1 MHRTIR
7 RLAIVNRGEPAVRA
21 LTAVRELNQ
30 LGDRPPITTVVLHT
44 DPDADAWFVRQA
56 DEAVSLG
63 SATFADP
70 VSEVR
75 RSRYLDEPAVL
86 DAMLRA
92 EVDAAWVGWGFLS
105 ERASFAQRCE
115 EAGIVFVGPD
125 SATIRLLG
133 DKVAAKRVAQQAGVP
148 VVPWSDGPVDDLDR
162 AGVHAERIGYP
173 LVLKAAAG
181 GGGRGI
187 RLVHAAADL
196 ATAFVSARDEAGFAF
211 GNPTLFLE
219 KLVPSARHVEVQVIA
234 DGHGTT
240 WAVGVR
246 DCTLQR
252 RHQKVIE
259 ESASTVLDAAGE
271 RAIRDAAVRV
281 AAAVGYRNAGTV
293 EFLVDPDTGRFLF
306 LEVNT
311 RLQVEHPVTEAT
323 TGLDLVKLQLHVAGG
338 GRLTGGPPPV
348 HGHAVEARLCAE
360 DPENGFAPAPGRLT
374 HLSLPTG
381 TGIRVDPGF
390 REGDRIPPAFDS
402 MIAKIV
408 AWGQDRTEAL
418 SRLRRALDDTSVV
431 IDGGT
436 TNRSFLLGLL
446 ARPEVHAGRFD
457 NHWLDRLTAAGEHL
471 PAPDPVAL
479 LVAAVTSYDLDQAAA
494 QAAFH
499 ARARHGGAE
508 STADVGHRCRL
519 SYRGQLYDLQVY
531 RTGRR
536 TYRITSAAGEVADLT
551 VERRDGHQ
559 GRVRVG
565 DRSYRVV
572 AVVEGATVRVDVD
585 GRSHVVS
592 RDDGGVVR
600 SAGPAFV
607 VSVLVAP
614 GDPVTAGQPL
624 AVLESMKMESTLTA
638 PLDGTVASVE
648 TAENVQVEAGA
659 PVMRIRPAGTQA
671 TAAGARVPFAGL
683 TATPP
688 PGTPPCERVYGAL
701 RGYLLGYDLDP
712 ASVRAMTTRQRRLG
726 EVTPPADPGLL
737 RCENSLLEL
746 YADVGSLYR
755 PRGPADP
762 DDGAMVGSARE
773 YLLSYLQWLDT
784 ERAGLPDEYRSRL
797 ERALRRYDVAGLDR
811 SPELEEAVLW
821 MFRSFR
827 RVGELAPV
835 ITNILERRLRHHDEL
850 ARLADADTRARL
862 DRLAAAAHGH
872 HPVIADLARDV
883 RYHYVDEPLLDA
895 VVAEEYAWA
904 ERDLDELSA
913 APGPGRAERID
924 RLVGCAQPLRGTL
937 LRRWLETT
945 DPAMHRALLELYTRR
960 FYRIRTLT
968 GLRVTE
974 VDGRLL
980 GTADYDLAD
989 DGKVHLV
996 TGYARLTD
1004 LPELARAVATHLR
1017 TAGAGR
1023 DVVVDVA
1030 SWRHGAPIDV
1040 ETVLAELGKLLPD
1053 CDFGRRLRR
1062 LDVTVTTLDGPVPE
1076 RFRTHHVTYRQ
1087 PGGEFVEDRL
1097 YRNLHPMLA
1106 KRLDLWRLAN
1116 FHLERLRS
1124 AEDVYLFHGTARDNP
1139 RDHRLFALAEVRDL
1153 RSTRDA
1159 GGALRYPTLELMGL
1173 RALAGIREALTGFPA
1188 ADLPAANR
1196 IVLYVRPPWDL
1207 PRDAWSE
1214 LAGSLA
1220 PLAAGAGLE
1229 KAVLRV
1235 RRPDG
1240 RETVLH
1246 VEGLGAGVTVRE
1258 RPPGQEPIRP
1268 LTPYRQKLL
1277 RARRFG
1283 APYPYEIVRLL
1294 TPPPGA
1300 VARFPVGRF
1309 TEYDL
1314 DERGDL
1320 VPVSRPYGLNTAN
1333 IVVGVLSNDT
1343 VTVPEGMTR
1352 VALLGDPTRGL
1363 GNLAEPECRR
1373 VIAALD
1379 LAERLRV
1386 PVEWF
1391 ALSSG
1396 ARIAMDSGTENMDWI
1411 AAVLRRLI
1419 EFTQGGGEVN
1429 VVVAGVNVG
1438 AQPYWNAEATMLMHT
1453 RGILVMTPASTMVL
1467 TGKQALDFSGG
1478 VSAEDNFGIGGFD
1491 RIMGP
1496 NGQAQYWAP
1505 TLADACDTLLRHYQ
1519 HTYVV
1524 PGEAYPRRHPTDDPV
1539 GRDVRTAL
1547 HAAVPGTDLASVGDV
1562 FSADRNA
1569 DRKKPFDMRSV
1580 MRAVTDADA
1589 VPLERWAYWRGA
1601 ETAIVWDA
1609 RIGGIPVCL
1618 LGVESHAVTR
1628 RGFVPAGGPSTWT
1641 SGTLFPQSSRKLA
1654 RAVNAASGNRPLVVL
1669 ANLSGFDGS
1678 PESMRRWQLEYGAEI
1693 GRAMTNFRGPI
1704 VFVVVSRYHGGA
1716 FVVFS
1721 KALNERLEM
1730 LAVEGSFASVIGG
1743 APAAATVFAR
1753 EVTARTERD
1762 PRVREAAENVRA
1774 ATDPAAGPLRARLA
1788 EITAAVRS
1796 EKLGEVADE
1805 FDRVHTVQR
1814 AMAVGSV
1821 DRIIRADRLRPD
1833 LVAALE
1839 RGMSRP
1845 PGAGTATRSPRRR
1858 PIEPRVPG

>member
-1 MHRTIR
+1 MLRTIH
-7 RLAIVNRGEPAVRA
+7 RLAIANRGEPAIRA
-21 LTAVRELNQ
+21 LTAVRELNRA
-30 LGDRPPITTVVLHT
+30 GDRPPITTVVLYT
-44 DPDADAWFVRQA
+44 EPDADAWFVREA

-63 SATFADP
+63 PATFVDP
-70 VSEVR
+70 VSGDR
-75 RSRYLDEPAVL
+75 RSRYLDEPAVI
-86 DAMLRA
+86 DALLRA
-92 EVDAAWVGWGFLS
+92 GVDAVWVGWGFLA
-105 ERASFAQRCE
+105 ERASFARRCE

-125 SATIRLLG
+125 SATIRRLG
-133 DKVAAKRVAQQAGVP
+133 DKVAAKRLAQQAGVP
-148 VVPWSDGPVDDLDR
+148 VVPWSEEAVDDLGL
-162 AGVHAERIGYP
+162 AGAHAERIGYS
-173 LVLKAAAG
+173 LMLKAAAG

-196 ATAFVSARDEAGFAF
+196 AAAFDSAREEARFAF
-211 GNPTLFLE
+211 GDPTLFLE

-234 DGHGTT
+234 DGAGTT

-281 AAAVGYRNAGTV
+281 VVAAGYRNAGTV

-323 TGLDLVKLQLHVAGG
+323 TGLDLVKLQLHVAAG
-338 GRLTGGPPPV
+338 GRLTGAPPPV
-348 HGHAVEARLCAE
+348 RGHAVEARLCAE
-360 DPENGFAPAPGRLT
+360 DAQNGFAPAPGRLAR
-374 HLSLPTG
+374 LSLPTG
-381 TGIRVDPGF
+381 AGIRVDSGF
-390 REGDRIPPAFDS
+390 CEGDRIPPDFDS

-418 SRLRRALDDTSVV
+418 SRLRRALDDTTVV

-446 ARPEVHAGRFD
+446 GRPEVTAGRFD
-457 NHWLDRLTAAGEHL
+457 NHWLDRLTAEGDHL

-479 LVAAVTSYDLDQAAA
+479 LVAAVTSYELDQAAE

-499 ARARHGGAE
+499 ARARRGGAE
-508 STADVGHRCRL
+508 SGTEVGQRCRL
-519 SYRGQLYDLQVY
+519 HYRGQQYDLRVY
-531 RTGRR
+531 RTDGC
-536 TYRITSAAGEVADLT
+536 TYRVTSAATGDADLT
-551 VERRDGHQ
+551 VERRDGYQ
-559 GRVRVG
+559 RRVRVG

-572 AVVEGATVRVDVD
+572 TVVEGATIRVDVD

-614 GDPVTAGQPL
+614 GDPVTVGQPL

-638 PLDGTVASVE
+638 PLDGTVVSVE
-648 TAENVQVEAGA
+648 TAENVQVDAGA
-659 PVMRIRPAGTQA
+659 PVVRVRPAGTQQ
-671 TAAGARVPFAGL
+671 TAAGTRLAFTGL
-683 TATPP
+683 VAAPP
-688 PGTPPCERVYGAL
+688 PGAPRCERVYAAL

-712 ASVRAMTTRQRRLG
+712 ASVRAMITRQRRLG
-726 EVTPPADPGLL
+726 ETAPPADPGLL
-737 RCENSLLEL
+737 RCENSLLDL

-755 PRGPADP
+755 PRGPVDP
-762 DDGAMVGSARE
+762 DDAVADGSAQE
-773 YLLSYLQWLDT
+773 YLLSYLQWLDAD
-784 ERAGLPDEYRSRL
+784 RAGLPDEYRRRL
-797 ERALRRYDVAGLDR
+797 ARALRRYGVSGLER
-811 SPELEEAVLW
+811 TPELEEAVLW

-827 RVGELAPV
+827 RAGQLTPV
-835 ITNILERRLRHHDEL
+835 IVNILERRLRHHGEL
-850 ARLADADTRARL
+850 APLADADTRERF
-862 DRLAAAAHGH
+862 DRLAAAAQAHD
-872 HPVIADLARDV
+872 PVIADLARDV
-883 RYHYVDEPLLDA
+883 RYHYLDEPLLDA
-895 VVAEEYAWA
+895 AVAEEYAWA
-904 ERDLDELSA
+904 EEALDRLSA
-913 APGPGRAERID
+913 GPSPERAELID
-924 RLVGCAQPLRGTL
+924 RLVGCPQPLRGML
-937 LRRWLETT
+937 LRRWRGTA
-945 DPAMHRALLELYTRR
+945 DPAVHRILLEVYTRR
-960 FYRIRTLT
+960 FYRIRTLL
-968 GLRVTE
+968 GPRVTE
-974 VDGRLL
+974 IDGWLL
-980 GTADYDLAD
+980 CGADYDLAD
-989 DGKVHLV
+989 DKVHLV
-996 TGYARLTD
+996 TAYAPLTE
-1004 LPELARAVATHLR
+1004 LPRLARAVATHLG

-1030 SWRHGAPIDV
+1030 AWRHGQPVDV
-1040 ETVLAELGKLLPD
+1040 DAVLVELGKLLPD
-1053 CDFGRRLRR
+1053 CDFGRPLRR
-1062 LDVTVTTLDGPVPE
+1062 LDITVTTVDGPAPE
-1076 RFRTHHVTYRQ
+1076 RFRTHHVTYRRRD
-1087 PGGEFVEDRL
+1087 GELVEDRL

-1106 KRLDLWRLAN
+1106 KRLDLWRLGN
-1116 FHLERLRS
+1116 FRLERLRS
-1124 AEDVYLFHGTARDNP
+1124 AEDVYLFHGVAHDNP
-1139 RDHRLFALAEVRDL
+1139 KDHRLFALAEVRDL
-1153 RSTRDA
+1153 RPTRDA
-1159 GGALRYPTLELMGL
+1159 GGTLRYPSLELMGL

-1188 ADLPAANR
+1188 ADQPAANR

-1207 PRDAWSE
+1207 TPDAWAE

-1229 KAVLRV
+1229 KVVLRV

-1240 RETVLH
+1240 RDTVLH
-1246 VEGLGAGVTVRE
+1246 VEGWGTGVTVRE

-1283 APYPYEIVRLL
+1283 APYPYEIVRML

-1300 VARFPVGRF
+1300 VARFPIGRF

-1314 DERGDL
+1314 DARGEL
-1320 VPVSRPYGLNTAN
+1320 AEVSRPYGLNTAN

-1343 VTVPEGMTR
+1343 VAVPEGMSR

-1379 LAERLRV
+1379 LAERLHL

-1411 AAVLRRLI
+1411 AAVLRRII
-1419 EFTQGGGEVN
+1419 EFTQAGGEVN
-1429 VVVAGVNVG
+1429 VVVTGINVG

-1496 NGQAQYWAP
+1496 NGQAQYWAA
-1505 TLADACDTLLRHYQ
+1505 TLGDACDILLRHYE

-1524 PGEAYPRRHPTDDPV
+1524 PGEAYPRRHPTADPV
-1539 GRDVRTAL
+1539 DRDVRTAP
-1547 HAAVPGTDLASVGDV
+1547 HAAVPGTDLTSVGDV
-1562 FSADRNA
+1562 FSAERNA

-1580 MRAVTDADA
+1580 MRAVTDTDA

-1601 ETAIVWDA
+1601 EIAIVWDA

-1618 LGVESHAVTR
+1618 LGVESHTVTR
-1628 RGFVPAGGPSTWT
+1628 HGFVPAGGPSAWT
-1641 SGTLFPQSSRKLA
+1641 SGTLFPQASRKLA

-1730 LAVEGSFASVIGG
+1730 VAVEGSFASVIGG

-1753 EVTARTERD
+1753 EVTARTEGD
-1762 PRVREAAENVRA
+1762 PRVREAAERLRA
-1774 ATDPAAGPLRARLA
+1774 AADPAAGPLRARLA
-1788 EITAAVRS
+1788 ELTATVRS
-1796 EKLGEVADE
+1796 AKLGEVAAE
-1805 FDRVHTVQR
+1805 FDRIHTVQR

-1821 DRIIRADRLRPD
+1821 DRIIGADRLRPD

-1839 RGMSRP
+1839 RGI
-1845 PGAGTATRSPRRR
+1845 AGSA
-1858 PIEPRVPG
+1858 G

>member
-1 MHRTIR
+1 MLPSIR
-7 RLAIVNRGEPAVRA
+7 RLAIANRGEPAIRA
-21 LTAVRELNQ
+21 LTAVRELNR
-30 LGDRPPITTVVLHT
+30 LGDRPPITTVVLYT
-44 DPDADAWFVRQA
+44 DPDADAWFVQEA

-63 SATFADP
+63 SATYTDP
-70 VSEVR
+70 GTGER
-75 RSRYLDEPAVL
+75 RSRYLDEPAVIDTL
-86 DAMLRA
+86 VRA
-92 EVDAAWVGWGFLS
+92 GVDAVWVGWGFLS

-125 SATIRLLG
+125 SATIRMLG
-133 DKVAAKRVAQQAGVP
+133 DKVAAKRVAQRAGVP
-148 VVPWSDGPVDDLDR
+148 VVPWSDEPVGDPDDALAR
-162 AGVHAERIGYP
+162 AERIGYS
-173 LVLKAAAG
+173 LVLKASAG

-187 RLVHAAADL
+187 RLVHSAAAL
-196 ATAFVSARDEAGFAF
+196 PAAFASAREEARQSF
-211 GNPTLFLE
+211 GDPTLFLE

-234 DGHGTT
+234 DGYGTT

-252 RHQKVIE
+252 RHQKVLE
-259 ESASTVLDAAGE
+259 ESASTVLDAAAE
-271 RAIRDAAVRV
+271 AAIRDAAVRV
-281 AAAVGYRNAGTV
+281 AAAAGYRNAGTV
-293 EFLVDPDTGRFLF
+293 EFLVDPDTGRFMF

-323 TGLDLVKLQLHVAGG
+323 TGLDLVKLQLHVAAG
-338 GRLTGGPPPV
+338 GRLTGAPPPV
-348 HGHAVEARLCAE
+348 RGHAVEARLCAE
-360 DPENGFAPAPGRLT
+360 DPEHGFAPAPGRLARLT
-374 HLSLPTG
+374 LPTG
-381 TGIRVDPGF
+381 TGVRVDPGF
-390 REGDRIPPAFDS
+390 REGDRIPPDFDS

-418 SRLRRALDDTSVV
+418 SRLRRALDDTTVV
-431 IDGGT
+431 IEGGT
-436 TNRSFLLGLL
+436 TNRSFLLGVL

-457 NHWLDRLTAAGEHL
+457 NHWLDRLTADGAHL
-471 PAPDPVAL
+471 PDPDPVAL
-479 LVAAVTSYDLDQAAA
+479 LAAAVTSYDLDQAAE

-499 ARARHGGAE
+499 ARARRGGAE
-508 STADVGHRCRL
+508 PTPEVGHRCRL
-519 SYRGQLYDLQVY
+519 RYRGQHYDLQVY

-536 TYRITSAAGEVADLT
+536 TYRITSATGAADLT

-559 GRVRVG
+559 LRVRVG
-565 DRSYRVV
+565 DRPHRIV
-572 AVVEGATVRVDVD
+572 AVVEGATIRLDVD

-600 SAGPAFV
+600 SPGPAFV

-614 GDPVTAGQPL
+614 GDAVSVGQPL
-624 AVLESMKMESTLTA
+624 AVLESMKMESTITA
-638 PLDGTVASVE
+638 PLDGVVVSVE
-648 TAENVQVEAGA
+648 TAENVQVDAGA
-659 PVMRIRPAGTQA
+659 PVVRIRPDGTRT
-671 TAAGARVPFAGL
+671 TAAGTRVELAGL
-683 TATPP
+683 VVVPP
-688 PGTPPCERVYGAL
+688 PGTPPCDRVYAAL

-712 ASVRAMTTRQRRLG
+712 ASVRAMITRQRRLG
-726 EVTPPADPGLL
+726 ETAPPADPGLL
-737 RCENSLLEL
+737 RCENSLLDL

-755 PRGPADP
+755 PRGPVDP
-762 DDGAMVGSARE
+762 DDASTEGSAQE
-773 YLLSYLQWLDT
+773 YLLSYLQWLDAD
-784 ERAGLPDEYRSRL
+784 RAGLPDEYRRRL

-811 SPELEEAVLW
+811 TPELEEAVVW
-821 MFRSFR
+821 MSRSFR

-835 ITNILERRLRHHDEL
+835 IVSILERRLRHHGDL
-850 ARLADADTRARL
+850 ARHADAGTRARL
-862 DRLAAAAHGH
+862 DRLAAAAQFH

-883 RYHYVDEPLLDA
+883 RYHYLDEPLLDD
-895 VVAEEYAWA
+895 VVAQEYARVEA
-904 ERDLDELSA
+904 DLDALA
-913 APGPGRAERID
+913 AGASPDRID
-924 RLVGCAQPLRGTL
+924 RLVGCPQPLRGTL
-937 LRRWLETT
+937 LRRWRGTS
-945 DPAMHRALLELYTRR
+945 DPAVRRLLLEVYTRR
-960 FYRIRTLT
+960 FYRIRTLS
-968 GLRVTE
+968 GLHLAE
-974 VDGRLL
+974 VDGWLL
-980 GTADYDLAD
+980 GCADYEVT
-989 DGKVHLV
+989 GGGRHLV
-996 TGYARLTD
+996 TAYAPVTE
-1004 LPELARAVATHLR
+1004 LPRLARAVAAHLR

-1023 DVVVDVA
+1023 EVVVDVA
-1030 SWRHGAPIDV
+1030 TWRHGEPIDTEAV
-1040 ETVLAELGKLLPD
+1040 AEELGKLLPD
-1053 CDFGRRLRR
+1053 CDFGRPPRR
-1062 LDVTVTTLDGPVPE
+1062 LDVTVTMVDGLAPE
-1076 RFRTHHVTYRQ
+1076 RFRTHHLTYR
-1087 PGGEFVEDRL
+1087 PRDGEFTEDRL

-1106 KRLDLWRLAN
+1106 KRLDLWRLGN
-1116 FHLERLRS
+1116 FRLERLRS
-1124 AEDVYLFHGTARDNP
+1124 AEDVYLFHGVAHDNP
-1139 RDHRLFALAEVRDL
+1139 KDHRLFALAEVRDL
-1153 RSTRDA
+1153 RPARDA
-1159 GGALRYPTLELMGL
+1159 GGALRYPSLELMGL
-1173 RALAGIREALTGFPA
+1173 RALSGIREALTGFPA

-1196 IVLYVRPPWDL
+1196 IVIYVRPPWDL
-1207 PRDAWSE
+1207 TPDAWTE
-1214 LAGSLA
+1214 LVNSLA
-1220 PLAAGAGLE
+1220 PLAIGAGLE
-1229 KAVLRV
+1229 KVVLRV

-1240 RETVLH
+1240 SDSVLH
-1246 VEGLGAGVTVRE
+1246 VEGWGTGVTVRE

-1268 LTPYRQKLL
+1268 LTPYRQKVL

-1320 VPVSRPYGLNTAN
+1320 AEVSRPYGLNTAN

-1343 VTVPEGMTR
+1343 VTVPGGMAR

-1419 EFTQGGGEVN
+1419 EFTQAGGEVN
-1429 VVVAGVNVG
+1429 VIVTGINVG

-1453 RGILVMTPASTMVL
+1453 RGILVMTPSSAMVL

-1496 NGQAQYWAP
+1496 NGQAQYWAA
-1505 TLADACDTLLRHYQ
+1505 TLADACEILLRHYE

-1524 PGEAYPRRHPTDDPV
+1524 PGETCPRRHPTADPV
-1539 GRDVRTAL
+1539 DRDVRGAP
-1547 HAAVPGTDLASVGDV
+1547 HAAVPGTDLTSVGDV
-1562 FSADRNA
+1562 FSAERNA

-1580 MRAVTDADA
+1580 MRAVTDTDA

-1601 ETAIVWDA
+1601 EIAIVWDA

-1618 LGVESHAVTR
+1618 LGIESHTVTR
-1628 RGFVPAGGPSTWT
+1628 RGFVPAGGPSAWT

-1704 VFVVVSRYHGGA
+1704 VFVVISRYHGGA

-1730 LAVEGSFASVIGG
+1730 VAVEGSYASVIGG

-1753 EVTARTERD
+1753 EVTARTQRD
-1762 PRVREAAENVRA
+1762 PRVREAAEKLRA
-1774 ATDPAAGPLRARLA
+1774 AADPAAGALRARLA
-1788 EITAAVRS
+1788 EITATVRS
-1796 EKLGEVADE
+1796 AKLGEVADE
-1805 FDRVHTVQR
+1805 FDRIHTVQR

-1821 DRIIRADRLRPD
+1821 DRIISADRLRPD

-1839 RGMSRP
+1839 RGILRS
-1845 PGAGTATRSPRRR
+1845 AG
-1858 PIEPRVPG
+1858 

>member
-1 MHRTIR
+1 MPHTIR
-7 RLAIVNRGEPAVRA
+7 RLAIANRGEPAIRA

-30 LGDRPPITTVVLHT
+30 AGDQSPITAVVLYT
-44 DPDADAWFVRQA
+44 EPDADAWFVREA

-63 SATFADP
+63 SATFIDP
-70 VSEVR
+70 VSGSR
-75 RSRYLDEPAVL
+75 RSRYLDEPAVV
-86 DAMLRA
+86 DALLRA
-92 EVDAAWVGWGFLS
+92 GVDTVWVGWGFLA
-105 ERASFAQRCE
+105 ERASFARRCE

-125 SATIRLLG
+125 STTIRSLG
-133 DKVAAKRVAQQAGVP
+133 DKMAAKRVARQAGVP
-148 VVPWSDGPVDDLDR
+148 VVPWSDGPVDDLDQ
-162 AGVHAERIGYP
+162 AGAHAERIGYSV
-173 LVLKAAAG
+173 VLKAAAG

-187 RLVHAAADL
+187 RLVHTEAELAAAF
-196 ATAFVSARDEAGFAF
+196 TSARDEARFAF
-211 GNPTLFLE
+211 GDPTLFLE

-234 DGHGTT
+234 DGYGTI

-281 AAAVGYRNAGTV
+281 AAAAGYRNAGTV

-311 RLQVEHPVTEAT
+311 RLQVEHPVTEST

-348 HGHAVEARLCAE
+348 RGHAVEARLCAE

-374 HLSLPTG
+374 RLSLPAG
-381 TGIRVDPGF
+381 TGIRVDSGF
-390 REGDRIPPAFDS
+390 REGDRIPPDFDS

-408 AWGQDRTEAL
+408 AWGQDRKEAL
-418 SRLRRALDDTSVV
+418 ARLRRALDDTTVV
-431 IDGGT
+431 IEGGT

-446 ARPEVHAGRFD
+446 ARPEVNAGRFD
-457 NHWLDRLTAAGEHL
+457 NHWLDRLTAEGAHL

-479 LVAAVTSYDLDQAAA
+479 LVAAVTSYDLDQAAE

-499 ARARHGGAE
+499 ARARRGGAE
-508 STADVGHRCRL
+508 SIAEVGHRCRL
-519 SYRGQLYDLQVY
+519 RYRGQHYDLRVY
-531 RTGRR
+531 RTGGH
-536 TYRITSAAGEVADLT
+536 TYRITSATTGDADLT
-551 VERRDGHQ
+551 VERRDGYQ
-559 GRVRVG
+559 GRVRAG
-565 DRSYRVV
+565 GRSYRIV
-572 AVVEGATVRVDVD
+572 AVVEGATIRVDVD
-585 GRSHVVS
+585 GRSHAIS
-592 RDDGGVVR
+592 RDDGGIVR

-607 VSVLVAP
+607 VSVLVAL
-614 GDPVTAGQPL
+614 GDAVTAGQPL
-624 AVLESMKMESTLTA
+624 AVLESMKMESTVTA
-638 PLDGTVASVE
+638 PLDGVVASVE
-648 TAENVQVEAGA
+648 AAENVQVDAGA
-659 PVMRIRPAGTQA
+659 PVMRIRPSGTQS
-671 TAAGARVPFAGL
+671 TAAGERLEFTGL
-683 TATPP
+683 VAAPP
-688 PGTPPCERVYGAL
+688 PGTPPCERVYRAL

-726 EVTPPADPGLL
+726 ETAPPADPGLL
-737 RCENSLLEL
+737 SCENSLLDL
-746 YADVGSLYR
+746 FADVGSLYR
-755 PRGPADP
+755 PRGPIDPEDAAAD
-762 DDGAMVGSARE
+762 GSAQE
-773 YLLSYLQWLDT
+773 YLLSYLQWLDAD
-784 ERAGLPDEYRSRL
+784 RVGLPDEYRRRL
-797 ERALRRYDVAGLDR
+797 ERALRRYGVPGLDR
-811 SPELEEAVLW
+811 TAELEEAVVW

-827 RVGELAPV
+827 RLDELAPV
-835 ITNILERRLRHHDEL
+835 VTNILERRLRHHGEL
-850 ARLADADTRARL
+850 ARLADADARARL
-862 DRLAAAAHGH
+862 DRFAAAAQGR

-883 RYHYVDEPLLDA
+883 RYHYLDEPLLDA
-895 VVAEEYAWA
+895 VVAEEYAKV
-904 ERDLDELSA
+904 ERDLDALGA
-913 APGPGRAERID
+913 GPPAERAELIE
-924 RLVGCAQPLRGTL
+924 RLVGCPQPLRGTL
-937 LRRWLETT
+937 LRRWRDTA
-945 DPAMHRALLELYTRR
+945 DPATRQVLLEIYTRR
-960 FYRIRTLT
+960 FYRIRTLSK
-968 GLRVTE
+968 LHVTE
-974 VDGRLL
+974 MEGWHLC
-980 GTADYDLAD
+980 GADYDLAEARI
-989 DGKVHLV
+989 HLV
-996 TGYARLTD
+996 TAYASLTD
-1004 LPELARAVATHLR
+1004 LPRLARAVAAHLR

-1023 DVVVDVA
+1023 DVVVDLA
-1030 SWRHGAPIDV
+1030 TWRHGEPADV
-1040 ETVLAELGKLLPD
+1040 ETIVVELGKLLPD
-1053 CDFGRRLRR
+1053 CDFGRPLRR
-1062 LDVTVTTLDGPVPE
+1062 LDVTATTVGGPAPE

-1087 PGGEFVEDRL
+1087 PDGEFVEDRI

-1116 FHLERLRS
+1116 FRLERLRS
-1124 AEDVYLFHGTARDNP
+1124 AEDVYLFHGVAHDNP
-1139 RDHRLFALAEVRDL
+1139 KDHRLFALAEVRDL
-1153 RSTRDA
+1153 GPTPDA
-1159 GGALRYPTLELMGL
+1159 AGNLRYPNLERMGL
-1173 RALAGIREALTGFPA
+1173 QALSGIREALTSFPA
-1188 ADLPAANR
+1188 ADPPAANR

-1207 PRDAWSE
+1207 TPGDWTE

-1229 KAVLRV
+1229 KVVLRV

-1240 RETVLH
+1240 RDTVLH
-1246 VEGLGAGVTVRE
+1246 VEGWDTGVTVRE

-1314 DERGDL
+1314 DERGVL
-1320 VPVSRPYGLNTAN
+1320 GEVSRPYGLNTAN
-1333 IVVGVLSNDT
+1333 IVVGVLSNET
-1343 VTVPEGMTR
+1343 ATVPEGMAR

-1363 GNLAEPECRR
+1363 GNVAEPECRR

-1419 EFTQGGGEVN
+1419 EFTQAGGEVN
-1429 VVVAGVNVG
+1429 VVVTGVNVG

-1496 NGQAQYWAP
+1496 NGQAQYWAAN
-1505 TLADACDTLLRHYQ
+1505 LGDACDVLLRHYE

-1524 PGEAYPRRHPTDDPV
+1524 PGEAFPRRHDTTDPV
-1539 GRDVRTAL
+1539 DRDVRTAP
-1547 HAAVPGTDLASVGDV
+1547 HAAVAGTDLNSVGDV
-1562 FSADRNA
+1562 FSAERNA

-1601 ETAIVWDA
+1601 EIAIVWDA

-1618 LGVESHAVTR
+1618 LGVESQTVTR
-1628 RGFVPAGGPSTWT
+1628 HGFVPAGGPSAWT
-1641 SGTLFPQSSRKLA
+1641 SGTLFPQASRKLA

-1704 VFVVVSRYHGGA
+1704 VFVVISRYHGGA

-1730 LAVEGSFASVIGG
+1730 VAVEGSFASVIGG

-1762 PRVREAAENVRA
+1762 PRVREAAERLRA
-1774 ATDPAAGPLRARLA
+1774 DTDPAAGALRGQLA
-1788 EITAAVRS
+1788 EITATVRS
-1796 EKLGEVADE
+1796 AKLGEVADE
-1805 FDRVHTVQR
+1805 FDRIHTVHR

-1821 DRIIRADRLRPD
+1821 DRIISAARLRPD

-1839 RGMSRP
+1839 RGMSQPTAPAP
-1845 PGAGTATRSPRRR
+1845 PVDRLKGPSSP
-1858 PIEPRVPG
+1858 G